1 MRVKLA
7 LLVLAAL
14 AVLPGGAVSPM
25 LPALADAFADT
36 PGVELRVGLVMSLPA
51 IFVVLSAP
59 FAGALVERFG
69 RLPMLYLGLAIF
81 VTAGTSGAVADSLDA
96 ILLGRA
102 VLGVAAGLLL
112 TLSTTLISDLFEG
125 PERAALLGYQ
135 GAFMN
140 ATGIFV
146 VLLAGVLT
154 DLSWRAPFLIFLS
167 PLALYALAAPVLRE
181 PPEPQR
187 GRRAIASLP
196 VRRLLP
202 IYLYMMMAQLAFFS
216 LLIRIPFLVQDEFG
230 GSGADTGF
238 AISAT
243 TVVATVSALLHARLQ
258 RLTGYAAV
266 TTCMLLA
273 LGGGLV
279 FAGTAAGPPGLVAG
293 LVMAGAGLGL
303 LMPNL
308 GGWLT
313 ALVSRRERA
322 AAVSGLT
329 SALYLGQFVAP
340 FVLALLQA
348 DDTHRGA
355 LAELGVLVLLA
366 AVLPLVPRLAPR
378 PA

>member
-1 MRVKLA
+1 MRIKLA

-81 VTAGTSGAVADSLDA
+81 VAAGASGAVADSLDA

-146 VLLAGVLT
+146 VLLAGILT